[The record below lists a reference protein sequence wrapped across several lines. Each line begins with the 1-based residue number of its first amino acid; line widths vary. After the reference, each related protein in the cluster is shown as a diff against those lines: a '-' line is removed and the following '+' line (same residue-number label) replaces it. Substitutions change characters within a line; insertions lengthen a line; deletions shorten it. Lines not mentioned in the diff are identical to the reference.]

1 MTTLVYIIK
10 KKGKI
15 KMEEMFEILEN
26 LEDIFDKGKINLQQY
41 YQEKEKIIKMFHV
54 KQEKRKGE

>member
-1 MTTLVYIIK
+1 MK
-10 KKGKI
+10 
-15 KMEEMFEILEN
+15 EMFEMLEN

-54 KQEKRKGE
+54 KQKGKSNDK